1 MRRHPNPLIK
11 HLLYAS
17 LIILAAMNPGAVT
30 TLTKLAT
37 GLLLA
42 TINGI
47 TTAAADQPG
56 PALLLAGLTYIAHQ
70 TRTHRPR
77 TARTH

>member
-1 MRRHPNPLIK
+1 MRHRPDPLIK
-11 HLLYAS
+11 RLFIGS

-30 TLTKLAT
+30 TLTELAT

-70 TRTHRPR
+70 ARTHRPR

>member
-1 MRRHPNPLIK
+1 MRNRPDR
-11 HLLYAS
+11 LLYRLFIGS
-17 LIILAAMNPGAVT
+17 LIVLAAMNPGAVT
-30 TLTKLAT
+30 VLARIAT
-37 GLLLA
+37 GLILA

-56 PALLLAGLTYIAHQ
+56 PALLLAGLTWIAHQ
-70 TRTHRPR
+70 ARTHRPR